1 VIHGQSSDEALSVP
15 AFMSV
20 CWELPAELLH
30 PLRRQA
36 ELESV
41 PVDVVTARVLAAGL
55 IELGW
60 MPFGRCSVRTGLCGG
75 GPVPLPIQQQ
85 SSSGEPI

>member
-1 VIHGQSSDEALSVP
+1 
-15 AFMSV
+15 V
-20 CWELPAELLH
+20 CWDLPAELLD

-60 MPFGRCSVRTGLCGG
+60 MPYGRCSVRTGLCGG
-75 GPVPLPIQQQ
+75 GPAPLPIQQQ
-85 SSSGEPI
+85 STCGQPI